1 MMVPAATHH
10 NPLEITMTTIVAYRL
25 KGEDYTATLV
35 SKQGLFWTVT
45 NDEKGEHKIPAKAVE
60 ETWEEG
66 TDPVPPAA
74 NDEPTSEAADPT
86 LAADD
91 EPTTAD
97 QAPIPSLAAQAAAGP
112 TVADPGPTITLAEL
126 CADQGIE
133 PRIARRQ
140 LRAHAAKTPGFHD
153 PDAAWVFPRTTES
166 IEAIMLIITTR
177 KRG

>member
-1 MMVPAATHH
+1 
-10 NPLEITMTTIVAYRL
+10 MTTIVAYRL

-66 TDPVPPAA
+66 ADPVPQEA
-74 NDEPTSEAADPT
+74 DQEPTSEAAD
-86 LAADD
+86 D
-91 EPTTAD
+91 EPTPAD
-97 QAPIPSLAAQAAAGP
+97 PAPIPGLAAQAAAGP